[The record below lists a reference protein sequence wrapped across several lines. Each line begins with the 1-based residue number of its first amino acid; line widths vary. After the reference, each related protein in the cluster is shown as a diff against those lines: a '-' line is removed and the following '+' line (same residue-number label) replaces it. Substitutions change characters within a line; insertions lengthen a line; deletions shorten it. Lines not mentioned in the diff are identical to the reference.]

1 MIFIIIILL
10 RTCFAMADTRTLRR
24 GFKIRKFQDSEQIGV
39 AAQSLAEL
47 KQRGATRFELQLSMC
62 HIQLVDGTQVLDEE
76 YFSTLEDQTILE
88 FVDDR
93 GG

>member
-1 MIFIIIILL
+1 MADA
-10 RTCFAMADTRTLRR
+10 RTCRR
-24 GFKIRKFQDSEQIGV
+24 GFKIRKFQDSELIGV
-39 AAQSLAEL
+39 AVQSLAEL